1 MTQPPNDCPIA
12 QWLTSVGYTGA
23 TRGAMAT
30 LYPEDVARLAMAVDA
45 KVESACATW
54 RDRHAKV
61 TAHAESIIAAQQR
74 TVEAQAKNISYL
86 QAEIASLR
94 DGGKIK
100 PLEPSQ
106 AFLRNAEDV
115 AKLRDQ
121 LRGQIHDAF
130 YIDPSGFLTPG
141 VNGKQ
146 NP

>member
-1 MTQPPNDCPIA
+1 MTQDTTPCPIA

-30 LYPEDVARLAMAVDA
+30 LYPEDVARLAKAIDA
-45 KVESACATW
+45 KVESACATS
-54 RDRHAKV
+54 RRLYEDM
-61 TAHAESIIAAQQR
+61 IFQQR
-74 TVEAQAKNISYL
+74 HSLMIQQKTIDAQGAHVARLK
-86 QAEIASLR
+86 AEIASLR

-115 AKLRDQ
+115 AKLRE
-121 LRGQIHDAF
+121 QIHDAF
-130 YIDPSGFLTPG
+130 YSDPSGFITPG

>member
-1 MTQPPNDCPIA
+1 MTQPPTDCPIT

-30 LYPEDVARLAMAVDA
+30 LYPEDVARLAKAVDA

-54 RDRHAKV
+54 RDRHANVKAQYEIV
-61 TAHAESIIAAQQR
+61 IDAQQR
-74 TVEAQAKNISYL
+74 TLVSRDHAISLL

-115 AKLRDQ
+115 AKLRE
-121 LRGQIHDAF
+121 QIRDAF
-130 YIDPSGFLTPG
+130 FVDPSGFLTPG